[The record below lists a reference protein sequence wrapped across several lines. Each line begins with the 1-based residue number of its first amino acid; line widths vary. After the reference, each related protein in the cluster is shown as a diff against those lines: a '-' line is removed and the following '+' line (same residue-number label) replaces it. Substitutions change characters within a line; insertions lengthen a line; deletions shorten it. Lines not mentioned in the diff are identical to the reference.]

1 MKRPVFT
8 VFLTIR
14 KNLDIY
20 YNRTNFSIVLKGI
33 WMKTIV
39 CKMERKPLNKI
50 NLLQIQIWPL
60 RLDASRAG
68 DVGERKMISFIAK
81 ENLVKSHASDNSPL
95 HYLSDYRWGKDTY
108 IIFI

>member
-60 RLDASRAG
+60 RSDASRAG
-68 DVGERKMISFIAK
+68 DVGERKI
-81 ENLVKSHASDNSPL
+81 NDQL
-95 HYLSDYRWGKDTY
+95 HCQGELGKITC
-108 IIFI
+108 F